1 MAILVLGIGNALMND
16 DALGVIAIA
25 QLQERYHFP
34 AGVSVVDGGTLGLD
48 LLPLLEGVRKLLIID
63 AIDMSAAP
71 GELFRLEG
79 EDVPRAFASKLS
91 VHQMG
96 VQDLLAVAELQGHV
110 PEELV
115 VWGIQPGSIEMEMR
129 LTPAVAGAMDPLLDG
144 VVAELANWGVEL
156 NNCTELGPEIMPER
170 IPHRSGL
177 LDEKTSGFPQQTGMG
192 RESGAIGNHDTPLPR
207 SELATQNLLQNKPDR
222 W

>member
-16 DALGVIAIA
+16 DALGVTAVEE
-25 QLQERYHFP
+25 LQERYTFP
-34 AGVSVVDGGTLGLD
+34 AGVTVVDGGTLGLD
-48 LLPLLEGVRKLLIID
+48 LLPMLEGVRKLLIID
-63 AIDMSAAP
+63 AIDMGAAP

-79 EDVPRAFASKLS
+79 EAVPRAFASKLS

-129 LTPAVAGAMDPLLDG
+129 LTPAVADAVEALLEG
-144 VVAELANWGVEL
+144 VIRELTDWGVKL
-156 NNCTELGPEIMPER
+156 NNCAE
-170 IPHRSGL
+170 
-177 LDEKTSGFPQQTGMG
+177 
-192 RESGAIGNHDTPLPR
+192 
-207 SELATQNLLQNKPDR
+207 
-222 W
+222 